1 MPVLK
6 IWSDDLLPL
15 IFVSFLVA
23 SAVVSLSF
31 CVTTFSVWLERQDP
45 YPLDSCIRGS
55 FVLSPVGLLFL
66 CMATSPLPL
75 WKLAQL
81 CHSTSIKISL
91 QLPRAHSPKIFMPSF
106 KVIFRKT
113 FLSTNTSHGPSAQLK
128 SLCHL
133 HLLLKYQAF

>member
-66 CMATSPLPL
+66 CMANSPLPL

-81 CHSTSIKISL
+81 CHSTRHKDKSSAAEGTFS
-91 QLPRAHSPKIFMPSF
+91 QNFYAIFQ
-106 KVIFRKT
+106 
-113 FLSTNTSHGPSAQLK
+113 SHL
-128 SLCHL
+128 
-133 HLLLKYQAF
+133 